1 MLKKLDKTPDSAS
14 YFKPFL
20 QSQRSWLKY
29 RDDFCAFDSELSVL
43 SISNMDPM
51 EDNKACMAQLS
62 DERSRQLLSIIRKYK
77 TFSDELDGDG
87 RFIPSLQ

>member
-1 MLKKLDKTPDSAS
+1 MLKKLDKSPDKAS

-43 SISNMDPM
+43 WVTDTTPM
-51 EDNKACMAQLS
+51 EDNKTCMAKLS
-62 DERSRQLLSIIRKYK
+62 DERSQQLLSIIKKYK
-77 TFSDELDGDG
+77 EIADALDEDG
-87 RFIPSLQ
+87 RLIQ